1 MKKLFAIILSAML
14 ILTMCTVTAFA
25 IDQSVDLDEA
35 VGRLEITEEGTYI
48 LTGTLDGTVYV
59 DPGEGDVELILD
71 GVDINGGDQPG
82 IIAES
87 GDSLTINLPEGSINR
102 IGGNAGNLYSATI
115 YSTIDTTFTG
125 DGALYVISDTA
136 NGIAAENAD
145 LTFEGGSYAIT
156 AEENAITAQGDQP
169 GELTVNDGH
178 FSTDAMNNVD
188 PEASFT
194 MNGGEFFEPLP
205 ESFNMNQFGQPMNEG
220 IPSAEQPQMNGNMPN
235 GQQPQ
240 MNGNMSNGEQPQM
253 NSNMPNGEQSQMNGS
268 MPNGQQPQ
276 TNSNMPQMNGQQ
288 PPEMPNGTMQNGQQ
302 PQMNGNMPNNQQNA
316 SSSGSASEIVSGTM
330 TNSAADLEAD
340 YDNATHITVSDDN
353 SDIKITSSG
362 TYVIT
367 GTSSDGNIT
376 VKKGTTGVVL
386 VLDDLDLT
394 STTGATVSINKEA
407 EVKVIIS
414 GNVVLTD
421 NENPDDE
428 YSTDADVADAYDGAA
443 LKAKA
448 NSQVY
453 VTGDGTLTIN
463 GNAKNGI
470 KAGDDSS
477 LIFDDVTVNITAT
490 NDGINGNYDVTLLSG
505 SFNISAGDDAIHAD
519 HILTVGSED
528 GTGPTVKVTK
538 SGEGMEGTVV
548 NILGGDIS
556 IVSSDDAI
564 NAANGDGVY
573 EGELDYSFNMLGG
586 KVVINSNGDGID
598 SNGDVNLI
606 GGSAQIN
613 SAAGGG
619 EAGIDYDGQYYIS
632 DQFNL
637 NNRSG
642 VSGADMMPGQMGS
655 MNGQMPG
662 QINGQQSFNQ
672 NGNQNM
678 NNQQSTTQNGNQ
690 SMNGQQPNV
699 NNNRR

>member
-1 MKKLFAIILSAML
+1 MKKLFAITLSAML

-178 FSTDAMNNVD
+178 FSTDAINNVD
-188 PEASFT
+188 PEANFN

-235 GQQPQ
+235 AQQPQ
-240 MNGNMSNGEQPQM
+240 MNGNMP
-253 NSNMPNGEQSQMNGS
+253 
-268 MPNGQQPQ
+268 
-276 TNSNMPQMNGQQ
+276 
-288 PPEMPNGTMQNGQQ
+288 NGQQ
-302 PQMNGNMPNNQQNA
+302 PQMNGNMPNGQQPRMNGNMPNGQQPQMNGSIPNNQQNA
-316 SSSGSASEIVSGTM
+316 SSSGSASEVVSGTM

-340 YDNATHITVSDDN
+340 YDNATYITVSDDN
-353 SDIKITSSG
+353 NDIKITSSG
-362 TYVIT
+362 TYVVS

-414 GNVVLTD
+414 GDVVLTD

-528 GTGPTVKVTK
+528 GTGPTVKITK
-538 SGEGMEGTVV
+538 SNEGLEGTVV
-548 NILGGDIS
+548 NVLGGDVS

-606 GGSAQIN
+606 GGGAQIN

-619 EAGIDYDGQYYIS
+619 EAGIDCDGQYYIS
-632 DQFNL
+632 DQFDL

-642 VSGADMMPGQMGS
+642 VSGADMMPGQVGGM
-655 MNGQMPG
+655 
-662 QINGQQSFNQ
+662 NGQQSFNQ
-672 NGNQNM
+672 NGNQD
-678 NNQQSTTQNGNQ
+678 
-690 SMNGQQPNV
+690 MNGTQPNR
-699 NNNRR
+699 NHNRR

>member
-35 VGRLEITEEGTYI
+35 VGRLEITEDGTYI

-115 YSTIDTTFTG
+115 YSTIDTTFVG

-156 AEENAITAQGDQP
+156 AEDNAITAQGDQP

-188 PEASFT
+188 PEANFT

-205 ESFNMNQFGQPMNEG
+205 ESFNMNQFGQPMNGEMQNG
-220 IPSAEQPQMNGNMPN
+220 QQPQMGGNMPNDQQPQMNGNMPN

-240 MNGNMSNGEQPQM
+240 MNGNM
-253 NSNMPNGEQSQMNGS
+253 
-268 MPNGQQPQ
+268 PNGQQPQ
-276 TNSNMPQMNGQQ
+276 MG
-288 PPEMPNGTMQNGQQ
+288 
-302 PQMNGNMPNNQQNA
+302 GNMPNGQQNA
-316 SSSGSASEIVSGTM
+316 SSSGSASEVVSGTM

-340 YDNATHITVSDDN
+340 YDNATYITVSDDN

-362 TYVIT
+362 TYVVS

-394 STTGATVSINKEA
+394 STIGATVFINKEA

-505 SFNISAGDDAIHAD
+505 TFNISAGDDAIHAD
-519 HILTVGSED
+519 HILTIGSED

-538 SGEGMEGTVV
+538 SNEGLEGTVV
-548 NILGGDIS
+548 NVLGGDIS

-598 SNGDVNLI
+598 SNGNVNLI

-642 VSGADMMPGQMGS
+642 VSGADMMPGQMGG
-655 MNGQMPG
+655 MNGQM
-662 QINGQQSFNQ
+662 NGQQNFNQ

-678 NNQQSTTQNGNQ
+678 NGTQLN
-690 SMNGQQPNV
+690 M

>member
-35 VGRLEITEEGTYI
+35 VGRLEITEDGTYI

-125 DGALYVISDTA
+125 DGALYVISNTA

-156 AEENAITAQGDQP
+156 AEDNAITAQGDQP

-188 PEASFT
+188 PEATFT

-235 GQQPQ
+235 AQQPQ
-240 MNGNMSNGEQPQM
+240 MNGNMP
-253 NSNMPNGEQSQMNGS
+253 
-268 MPNGQQPQ
+268 
-276 TNSNMPQMNGQQ
+276 
-288 PPEMPNGTMQNGQQ
+288 NGQQ
-302 PQMNGNMPNNQQNA
+302 PQMNGNMPNGQQPRMNGNMPNGQQPQMNGSIPNNQQNA
-316 SSSGSASEIVSGTM
+316 SSSGSASEVVSGTM

-340 YDNATHITVSDDN
+340 YDNATYITVSDDN
-353 SDIKITSSG
+353 NDIKITSSG
-362 TYVIT
+362 TYVVS

-414 GNVVLTD
+414 GDVVLTD

-528 GTGPTVKVTK
+528 GTGPTVKITK
-538 SGEGMEGTVV
+538 SNEGLEGTVV
-548 NILGGDIS
+548 NVLGGDVS

-606 GGSAQIN
+606 GGGAQIN

-619 EAGIDYDGQYYIS
+619 EAGIDCDGQYYIS
-632 DQFNL
+632 DQFDL

-642 VSGADMMPGQMGS
+642 VSGADMMPGQVGGM
-655 MNGQMPG
+655 
-662 QINGQQSFNQ
+662 NGQQSFNQ
-672 NGNQNM
+672 NGNQD
-678 NNQQSTTQNGNQ
+678 
-690 SMNGQQPNV
+690 MNGTQPNR
-699 NNNRR
+699 NHNRR

>member
-35 VGRLEITEEGTYI
+35 VGRLEITEDGTYI

-115 YSTIDTTFTG
+115 YSTIDTTFVG

-156 AEENAITAQGDQP
+156 AEDNAITAQGDQP

-188 PEASFT
+188 PEANFT

-205 ESFNMNQFGQPMNEG
+205 ESFNMNQFGQPMNGEMQNG
-220 IPSAEQPQMNGNMPN
+220 QQPQMGGNMPNDQQPQMNGNMPN

-240 MNGNMSNGEQPQM
+240 MNGNM
-253 NSNMPNGEQSQMNGS
+253 
-268 MPNGQQPQ
+268 PNGQQPQ
-276 TNSNMPQMNGQQ
+276 MG
-288 PPEMPNGTMQNGQQ
+288 
-302 PQMNGNMPNNQQNA
+302 GNMPNGQQNA
-316 SSSGSASEIVSGTM
+316 SSSGSASEVVSGTM

-340 YDNATHITVSDDN
+340 YDNATYITVSDDN

-362 TYVIT
+362 TYVVS

-394 STTGATVSINKEA
+394 STIGATVFINKEA

-528 GTGPTVKVTK
+528 GTGPTVNVTK

-548 NILGGDIS
+548 NVLGGDIS

-642 VSGADMMPGQMGS
+642 VSGADMMPGQMGG

>member
-35 VGRLEITEEGTYI
+35 VGRLEITEDGTYI

-156 AEENAITAQGDQP
+156 AEDNAITAQGDQP

-188 PEASFT
+188 PEANFT

-205 ESFNMNQFGQPMNEG
+205 ESFNMNQFGQPMNGEMPNG
-220 IPSAEQPQMNGNMPN
+220 QQPQMNGNMPN

-240 MNGNMSNGEQPQM
+240 MNGNM
-253 NSNMPNGEQSQMNGS
+253 
-268 MPNGQQPQ
+268 PNGQQPQ
-276 TNSNMPQMNGQQ
+276 INGSI
-288 PPEMPNGTMQNGQQ
+288 
-302 PQMNGNMPNNQQNA
+302 PNNQQSA
-316 SSSGSASEIVSGTM
+316 SSSGSASEVVSGTM

-340 YDNATHITVSDDN
+340 YDNATYITVSDDN

-362 TYVIT
+362 TYVVS

-414 GNVVLTD
+414 GDVVLTD

-505 SFNISAGDDAIHAD
+505 TFNISAGDDAIHAD
-519 HILTVGSED
+519 HILTIGSED

-538 SGEGMEGTVV
+538 SNEGMEGTVV
-548 NILGGDIS
+548 NVLGGDIS

-642 VSGADMMPGQMGS
+642 LSGADMMPGQMGG

-672 NGNQNM
+672 NGNQNT

>member
-35 VGRLEITEEGTYI
+35 VGRLEITEDGTYI

-87 GDSLTINLPEGSINR
+87 GDSLTINLPEGSVNR

-125 DGALYVISDTA
+125 DGALYVISNTA

-156 AEENAITAQGDQP
+156 AEDNAITAQGDQP

-188 PEASFT
+188 PEATFT

-235 GQQPQ
+235 AQQPQ
-240 MNGNMSNGEQPQM
+240 MNGNMP
-253 NSNMPNGEQSQMNGS
+253 
-268 MPNGQQPQ
+268 
-276 TNSNMPQMNGQQ
+276 
-288 PPEMPNGTMQNGQQ
+288 NGQQ
-302 PQMNGNMPNNQQNA
+302 PQMNGNMPNGQQPRMNGNMPNGQQPQMNGSIPNNQQNA
-316 SSSGSASEIVSGTM
+316 SSSGSASEVVNGTM

-340 YDNATHITVSDDN
+340 YDNATYITVSDDN
-353 SDIKITSSG
+353 NDIKITSSG
-362 TYVIT
+362 TYVVS

-414 GNVVLTD
+414 GDVVLTD

-528 GTGPTVKVTK
+528 GTGPTVKITK
-538 SGEGMEGTVV
+538 SNEGLEGTVV
-548 NILGGDIS
+548 NVLGGDVS

-606 GGSAQIN
+606 GGGAQIN

-619 EAGIDYDGQYYIS
+619 EAGIDCDGQYYIS
-632 DQFNL
+632 DQFDL

-642 VSGADMMPGQMGS
+642 VSGADMMPGQVGGM
-655 MNGQMPG
+655 
-662 QINGQQSFNQ
+662 NGQQSFNQ
-672 NGNQNM
+672 NGNQD
-678 NNQQSTTQNGNQ
+678 
-690 SMNGQQPNV
+690 MNGTQPNR
-699 NNNRR
+699 NHNRR

>member
-14 ILTMCTVTAFA
+14 ILTMCTITAFA
-25 IDQSVDLDEA
+25 LDQNVTLDE
-35 VGRLEITEEGTYI
+35 VDGRLEITEEGTYI

-71 GVDINGGDQPG
+71 GADIYGGENPG
-82 IIAES
+82 IYAVS
-87 GDSLTINLPEGSINR
+87 GDSLTINLPEGSVNR
-102 IGGNAGNLYSATI
+102 ISGNAGNLYSATI
-115 YSTIDTTFTG
+115 YSTIDTTFEG

-136 NGIAAENAD
+136 NGIATEDAA
-145 LTFEGGSYAIT
+145 LTFNGGSYAIT
-156 AEENAITAQGDQP
+156 AEDNAIAAQGDQP
-169 GELTVNDGH
+169 GEITVNDGH
-178 FSTDAMNNVD
+178 FSTDAMDNID
-188 PEASFT
+188 PNSSFT

-205 ESFNMNQFGQPMNEG
+205 ESFNLSQIGQPM
-220 IPSAEQPQMNGNMPN
+220 MNGNMPQSD
-235 GQQPQ
+235 QQPR
-240 MNGNMSNGEQPQM
+240 MNG
-253 NSNMPNGEQSQMNGS
+253 
-268 MPNGQQPQ
+268 
-276 TNSNMPQMNGQQ
+276 NMPQMNGQQ
-288 PPEMPNGTMQNGQQ
+288 PPEMPNGTMQNGTQQGGQFPMNGQQ
-302 PQMNGNMPNNQQNA
+302 PQMNGNMPSNQQSA
-316 SSSGSASEIVSGTM
+316 SLSGSASEIVSGTM
-330 TNSAADLEAD
+330 SNSAADLEAD
-340 YDNATHITVSDDN
+340 YDNATYITVSDN
-353 SDIKITSSG
+353 NNDIKITSSG
-362 TYVIT
+362 TYVVS

-386 VLDDLDLT
+386 VLDDLNLT

-421 NENPDDE
+421 NENPADE

-463 GNAKNGI
+463 GNAKNGV

-477 LIFDDVTVNITAT
+477 LIFDGVTVNITAA

-505 SFNISAGDDAIHAD
+505 TFNIAAGDDALHAD

-538 SGEGMEGTVV
+538 SNEGMEGTVV
-548 NILGGDIS
+548 NALGGDIS

-564 NAANGDGVY
+564 NAANGDGLY
-573 EGELDYSFNMLGG
+573 EGELDYSFNMTGG
-586 KVVINSNGDGID
+586 KVVINSKGDGID
-598 SNGDVNLI
+598 SNGNVNLI

-632 DQFNL
+632 NNFNL
-637 NNRSG
+637 NNNSG
-642 VSGADMMPGQMGS
+642 VSGADMMGGMPGQ

-662 QINGQQSFNQ
+662 QMNGQQSFNQ
-672 NGNQNM
+672 N
-678 NNQQSTTQNGNQ
+678 Q
-690 SMNGQQPNV
+690 SMNGQQPGM
-699 NNNRR
+699 NNNSFNNATDRR

>member
-35 VGRLEITEEGTYI
+35 VGRLEITEDGTYI

-125 DGALYVISDTA
+125 DGALYVISNTA

-156 AEENAITAQGDQP
+156 AEDNAITAQGDQP

-188 PEASFT
+188 PEATFT

-235 GQQPQ
+235 AQQPQ
-240 MNGNMSNGEQPQM
+240 MNGNMP
-253 NSNMPNGEQSQMNGS
+253 
-268 MPNGQQPQ
+268 
-276 TNSNMPQMNGQQ
+276 
-288 PPEMPNGTMQNGQQ
+288 NGQQ
-302 PQMNGNMPNNQQNA
+302 PQMNGNMPNGQQPRMNGNMPNGQQPQMNGSIPNNQQNA
-316 SSSGSASEIVSGTM
+316 SSSGSASEVVNGTM

-340 YDNATHITVSDDN
+340 YDNATYITVSDDN
-353 SDIKITSSG
+353 NDIKITSSG
-362 TYVIT
+362 TYVVS

-414 GNVVLTD
+414 GDVVLTD

-528 GTGPTVKVTK
+528 GTGPTVKITK
-538 SGEGMEGTVV
+538 SNEGLEGTVV
-548 NILGGDIS
+548 NVLGGDVS

-606 GGSAQIN
+606 GGGAQIN

-619 EAGIDYDGQYYIS
+619 EAGIDCDGQYYIS
-632 DQFNL
+632 DQFDL

-642 VSGADMMPGQMGS
+642 VSGADMMPGQVGGM
-655 MNGQMPG
+655 
-662 QINGQQSFNQ
+662 NGQQSFNQ
-672 NGNQNM
+672 NGNQD
-678 NNQQSTTQNGNQ
+678 
-690 SMNGQQPNV
+690 MNGTQPNR
-699 NNNRR
+699 NHNRR

>member
-35 VGRLEITEEGTYI
+35 VGRLEITEDGTYI

-125 DGALYVISDTA
+125 DGALYVISNTE

-156 AEENAITAQGDQP
+156 AEDNAITAQGDQP

-188 PEASFT
+188 PEATFT

-235 GQQPQ
+235 AQQPQ
-240 MNGNMSNGEQPQM
+240 MNGNMP
-253 NSNMPNGEQSQMNGS
+253 
-268 MPNGQQPQ
+268 
-276 TNSNMPQMNGQQ
+276 
-288 PPEMPNGTMQNGQQ
+288 NGQQ
-302 PQMNGNMPNNQQNA
+302 PQMNGNMPNGQQPRMNGNMPNGQQPQMNGSIPNNQQNA
-316 SSSGSASEIVSGTM
+316 SSSSSASEVVSGTM

-340 YDNATHITVSDDN
+340 YDNATYITVSDDN
-353 SDIKITSSG
+353 NDIKITSSG
-362 TYVIT
+362 TYVVS

-414 GNVVLTD
+414 GDVVLTD

-528 GTGPTVKVTK
+528 GTGPTVKITK
-538 SGEGMEGTVV
+538 SNEGLEGTVV
-548 NILGGDIS
+548 NVLGGDVS

-606 GGSAQIN
+606 GGGAQIN

-619 EAGIDYDGQYYIS
+619 EAGIDCDGQYYIS
-632 DQFNL
+632 DQFDL

-642 VSGADMMPGQMGS
+642 VSGADMMPGQVGGM
-655 MNGQMPG
+655 
-662 QINGQQSFNQ
+662 NGQQSFNQ
-672 NGNQNM
+672 NGNQD
-678 NNQQSTTQNGNQ
+678 
-690 SMNGQQPNV
+690 MNGTQPNR
-699 NNNRR
+699 NHNRR

>member
-71 GVDINGGDQPG
+71 GADINGGDQPG

-125 DGALYVISDTA
+125 DGALYVIGDTA

-145 LTFEGGSYAIT
+145 LTFNGGSYAIT

-188 PEASFT
+188 PEANFT

-205 ESFNMNQFGQPMNEG
+205 ESFNMNQFGQPMNGEMQNG
-220 IPSAEQPQMNGNMPN
+220 QQPQMDGNMPNGQQPQMDGNMLNGQQPQMNSNMQNGQQPQMDGNMPN

-240 MNGNMSNGEQPQM
+240 MNG
-253 NSNMPNGEQSQMNGS
+253 S

-276 TNSNMPQMNGQQ
+276 MNGSI
-288 PPEMPNGTMQNGQQ
+288 
-302 PQMNGNMPNNQQNA
+302 PNNQQNA
-316 SSSGSASEIVSGTM
+316 SSSGSASEVVSGTM

-340 YDNATHITVSDDN
+340 YDNATYITVSDDN

-362 TYVIT
+362 TYVVS

-505 SFNISAGDDAIHAD
+505 TFNISAGDDAIHAD
-519 HILTVGSED
+519 HILTIGSED

-538 SGEGMEGTVV
+538 SNEGLEGTVV
-548 NILGGDIS
+548 NVLGGDIS

-598 SNGDVNLI
+598 SNGNVNLI

-642 VSGADMMPGQMGS
+642 VSGADMMPGQM
-655 MNGQMPG
+655 
-662 QINGQQSFNQ
+662 NGQQNFNQ

>member
-25 IDQSVDLDEA
+25 IDQNVTLDEID
-35 VGRLEITEEGTYI
+35 GRLEITEAGSYT
-48 LTGTLDGTVYV
+48 LTGTLQGTVYV

-71 GVDINGGDQPG
+71 GADIYGGDQPG

-102 IGGNAGNLYSATI
+102 ISGNAGNLYSATI
-115 YSTIDTTFTG
+115 YSTIDTAFEG
-125 DGALYVISDTA
+125 DGALYVISDSTD
-136 NGIAAENAD
+136 GIAAENAD
-145 LTFEGGSYAIT
+145 LTFDGGSYAIT
-156 AEENAITAQGDQP
+156 AEDNAITATGYQP

-178 FSTDAMNNVD
+178 FSTDATNNVD
-188 PEASFT
+188 PKAIFT

-205 ESFNMNQFGQPMNEG
+205 ESFNMNQSSQQMNGNMPSGQQPQMNG
-220 IPSAEQPQMNGNMPN
+220 NMPSGQQPQMNGNMPN
-235 GQQPQ
+235 GQQ
-240 MNGNMSNGEQPQM
+240 
-253 NSNMPNGEQSQMNGS
+253 
-268 MPNGQQPQ
+268 
-276 TNSNMPQMNGQQ
+276 
-288 PPEMPNGTMQNGQQ
+288 
-302 PQMNGNMPNNQQNA
+302 NA
-316 SSSGSASEIVSGTM
+316 SSSGSASEVVSGTM

-340 YDNATHITVSDDN
+340 YDNATYITVSDDN

-362 TYVIT
+362 TYVVS

-414 GNVVLTD
+414 GDVVLTD

-505 SFNISAGDDAIHAD
+505 TFNISAGDDAIHAD
-519 HILTVGSED
+519 HILTIGSED

-548 NILGGDIS
+548 NVLGGDIS

-564 NAANGDGVY
+564 NAANGDGIY

-586 KVVINSNGDGID
+586 KVVINSSGDGID
-598 SNGDVNLI
+598 SNGNVNLI
-606 GGSAQIN
+606 GGSAQVN

-642 VSGADMMPGQMGS
+642 ISGADMMPGQMGG

-690 SMNGQQPNV
+690 SMNGTQPNM

>member
-35 VGRLEITEEGTYI
+35 VGRLEITEDGTYI
-48 LTGTLDGTVYV
+48 LTGTLNGTVYV

-145 LTFEGGSYAIT
+145 LTFNGGSYAIT
-156 AEENAITAQGDQP
+156 AEDNAITAQGDQP

-188 PEASFT
+188 PEANFT

-205 ESFNMNQFGQPMNEG
+205 ESFNMNQFGQPMNGETPNG
-220 IPSAEQPQMNGNMPN
+220 QQPQMNGNMPSDQQPQVNGNMPN

-240 MNGNMSNGEQPQM
+240 MG
-253 NSNMPNGEQSQMNGS
+253 
-268 MPNGQQPQ
+268 
-276 TNSNMPQMNGQQ
+276 
-288 PPEMPNGTMQNGQQ
+288 
-302 PQMNGNMPNNQQNA
+302 GNMPNNQQNA
-316 SSSGSASEIVSGTM
+316 SSSGSASEVVSGTM

-340 YDNATHITVSDDN
+340 YDNATYITVSDDN

-362 TYVIT
+362 TYVVS

-505 SFNISAGDDAIHAD
+505 TFNISAGDDAIHAD
-519 HILTVGSED
+519 HILTIGSED

-538 SGEGMEGTVV
+538 SNEGLEGTVV
-548 NILGGDIS
+548 NVLGGDIS

-598 SNGDVNLI
+598 SNGNVNLI

-632 DQFNL
+632 NQFNL

-642 VSGADMMPGQMGS
+642 VSGADMMPGQMNGQ

>member
-25 IDQSVDLDEA
+25 IDQNVDLDKA
-35 VGRLEITEEGTYI
+35 VGRLEITEDGTYI

-87 GDSLTINLPEGSINR
+87 GDSLTINLPEGSVNR

-115 YSTIDTTFTG
+115 YSTIDTTFVG
-125 DGALYVISDTA
+125 DGALYVISNTA

-188 PEASFT
+188 PEANFN

-235 GQQPQ
+235 DQQPQMNGSMPSGQQPQ
-240 MNGNMSNGEQPQM
+240 MNGNM
-253 NSNMPNGEQSQMNGS
+253 
-268 MPNGQQPQ
+268 PNGQQPQ
-276 TNSNMPQMNGQQ
+276 MG
-288 PPEMPNGTMQNGQQ
+288 
-302 PQMNGNMPNNQQNA
+302 GNMPNNQQNA
-316 SSSGSASEIVSGTM
+316 SSSGSASEVVSGTM

-340 YDNATHITVSDDN
+340 YDNATYITVSDDN

-362 TYVIT
+362 TYVVS

-421 NENPDDE
+421 KENPDDE

-528 GTGPTVKVTK
+528 GTGPTVNVTK

-548 NILGGDIS
+548 NVLGGDIS

-642 VSGADMMPGQMGS
+642 VSGADMMPGQMGG

>member
-35 VGRLEITEEGTYI
+35 VGRLEITEDGTYI

-87 GDSLTINLPEGSINR
+87 GDSLTINLPEGSVNS

-115 YSTIDTTFTG
+115 YSTIDTTFVG

-136 NGIAAENAD
+136 NGIATENAD

-156 AEENAITAQGDQP
+156 AEDNAITAQGDQP

-188 PEASFT
+188 PEANFT

-205 ESFNMNQFGQPMNEG
+205 ESFNMNQFGQPMDGNMLNG
-220 IPSAEQPQMNGNMPN
+220 QQPQMNSNMQNGQQPQMGGNIPN

-240 MNGNMSNGEQPQM
+240 MNGSI
-253 NSNMPNGEQSQMNGS
+253 
-268 MPNGQQPQ
+268 
-276 TNSNMPQMNGQQ
+276 
-288 PPEMPNGTMQNGQQ
+288 
-302 PQMNGNMPNNQQNA
+302 PNNQQNA

-340 YDNATHITVSDDN
+340 YDNATYITVSDDN

-362 TYVIT
+362 TYVVS

-394 STTGATVSINKEA
+394 STTGATLSINKEA

-414 GNVVLTD
+414 GSVVLTD

-519 HILTVGSED
+519 HILTIGSED

-538 SGEGMEGTVV
+538 SNEGLEGTVV
-548 NILGGDIS
+548 NVLGGDIS

-586 KVVINSNGDGID
+586 KIVINSNGDGID

-637 NNRSG
+637 NNRRG
-642 VSGADMMPGQMGS
+642 VSGADMMPGQVGG
-655 MNGQMPG
+655 MNGQ
-662 QINGQQSFNQ
+662 QNFN
-672 NGNQNM
+672 
-678 NNQQSTTQNGNQ
+678 QNGNQ
-690 SMNGQQPNV
+690 SMNGQQPNM

>member
-25 IDQSVDLDEA
+25 IDQNVALEEVD
-35 VGRLEITEEGTYI
+35 GRLEITEAGTYI

-71 GVDINGGDQPG
+71 GADINGGDQPG

-125 DGALYVISDTA
+125 DGALYVISNTA
-136 NGIAAENAD
+136 NGIATENAD

-156 AEENAITAQGDQP
+156 AEDNAITVQGDQP

-178 FSTDAMNNVD
+178 FSTDSMNNVD
-188 PEASFT
+188 PEANFT

-220 IPSAEQPQMNGNMPN
+220 MPN

-240 MNGNMSNGEQPQM
+240 MNG
-253 NSNMPNGEQSQMNGS
+253 
-268 MPNGQQPQ
+268 
-276 TNSNMPQMNGQQ
+276 NMPQMNGQQ
-288 PPEMPNGTMQNGQQ
+288 PPEMPNGTTKNGQQ
-302 PQMNGNMPNNQQNA
+302 PQMNGNMPNGQQNA
-316 SSSGSASEIVSGTM
+316 NSSGSASEVVSGTM

-340 YDNATHITVSDDN
+340 YDNATYITVSDDN

-362 TYVIT
+362 TYVVS
-367 GTSSDGNIT
+367 GSSSDGNIT

-428 YSTDADVADAYDGAA
+428 YSTDTDVADAYDGAA

-505 SFNISAGDDAIHAD
+505 TFNISAGDDAIHAD
-519 HILTVGSED
+519 HILTIGSED
-528 GTGPTVKVTK
+528 GTGPTVRVTK
-538 SGEGMEGTVV
+538 SNEGLEGTVV
-548 NILGGDIS
+548 NVLGGDIS
-556 IVSSDDAI
+556 VVSSDDAI
-564 NAANGDGVY
+564 NAANGDGTY

-642 VSGADMMPGQMGS
+642 VSGADMMPGQMGNMNGQ

-662 QINGQQSFNQ
+662 QQNFNQNGNQNMNGQQSFNQ

-678 NNQQSTTQNGNQ
+678 NGSAPQ
-690 SMNGQQPNV
+690 NGQQPSM
-699 NNNRR
+699 NNNTRR

>member
-25 IDQSVDLDEA
+25 IDQNVDLDEA
-35 VGRLEITEEGTYI
+35 VGRLEITEDGTYI
-48 LTGTLDGTVYV
+48 LTGSLDGTVYV

-156 AEENAITAQGDQP
+156 AEDNAITARGDQP

-178 FSTDAMNNVD
+178 FSADAMNNVD
-188 PEASFT
+188 PEANFT

-205 ESFNMNQFGQPMNEG
+205 ESFNMNQFGQPMNGE
-220 IPSAEQPQMNGNMPN
+220 MPN

-240 MNGNMSNGEQPQM
+240 MG
-253 NSNMPNGEQSQMNGS
+253 
-268 MPNGQQPQ
+268 
-276 TNSNMPQMNGQQ
+276 
-288 PPEMPNGTMQNGQQ
+288 
-302 PQMNGNMPNNQQNA
+302 GNMPNNQQNA
-316 SSSGSASEIVSGTM
+316 SSSGSASEVVSGTM

-340 YDNATHITVSDDN
+340 YDNATYITVSDDN

-414 GNVVLTD
+414 GSVVLTD

-505 SFNISAGDDAIHAD
+505 TFNISAGDDAIHAD

-528 GTGPTVKVTK
+528 GTGPTVNVTK

-548 NILGGDIS
+548 NVLGGDIS

-642 VSGADMMPGQMGS
+642 VSGADMMPGQMGG
-655 MNGQMPG
+655 MNGQM
-662 QINGQQSFNQ
+662 NGQQSFNQ

-690 SMNGQQPNV
+690 SMNGQQSSV